1 MSTDIIPVRYAAS
14 EVVSHAAHED
24 KLMFGFWLYIL
35 SDCILFSGLFAT
47 YAVIGRNTAG
57 GPGASELFDL
67 RYALTETMLLLFS
80 SISYG
85 VAMIAMNARQR
96 RQTLFW
102 LAVTALLGL
111 GFIMMEFHEFHEM
124 ILAGSGPQR
133 SGFLSAFFT
142 LVGTHGAHVTVGL
155 IWMVVMMVQ
164 VARKGLNAPVR
175 SRLMRLSV
183 FWHFLDI
190 VWIGVFSVV
199 YLMGVAT

>member
-1 MSTDIIPVRYAAS
+1 MSTDIILTRYAAS
-14 EVVSHAAHED
+14 ETVSHAEHED

-57 GPGASELFDL
+57 GPGAHDLFDL
-67 RYALTETMLLLFS
+67 RYALGETMLLLFS

-85 VAMIAMNARQR
+85 VAMIAMKARQH

-102 LAVTALLGL
+102 LAVTALLGF
-111 GFIMMEFHEFHEM
+111 GFILMEFHEFHEM
-124 ILAGSGPQR
+124 IIAGNGPQR

-155 IWMVVMMVQ
+155 IWMAVMMTQIV
-164 VARKGLNAPVR
+164 RKGLSGPVC
-175 SRLMRLSV
+175 SRLMRLSL

>member
-1 MSTDIIPVRYAAS
+1 MSTDIIPARYAAS
-14 EVVSHAAHED
+14 EMVSHAEHED

-47 YAVIGRNTAG
+47 YAVIGHNTAG
-57 GPGASELFDL
+57 GPGAYELFDL
-67 RYALTETMLLLFS
+67 RYALGETMLLLFS

-85 VAMIAMNARQR
+85 VAMIAMQSKQQ

-102 LAVTALLGL
+102 LLVTALLGL

-124 ILAGSGPQR
+124 ILDGNGPQR

-155 IWMVVMMVQ
+155 IWMVVMMTQ
-164 VARKGLNAPVR
+164 VLRKGLTAPVQ
-175 SRLMRLSV
+175 SRLMRLSL